1 MHAPAR
7 IVDKSLQ
14 MVVCTSICLSPS
26 QRPVKAGN
34 RAVANHVYTH
44 VPVTAGNSQSWHQ
57 NC

>member
-1 MHAPAR
+1 
-7 IVDKSLQ
+7 

-44 VPVTAGNSQSWHQ
+44 VPVTAGNSQGWHQ